1 MNTDDCCV
9 AQNAFIC
16 VYLCSSV
23 VAFDFVHYSLMRIIA
38 GEFKGRRIPFNNKK
52 YGNARVTSDFV
63 KKAVFS
69 SLGEI
74 LYGKYFLD
82 LFSCSGQIGLEA
94 CSRGARVVINE
105 PDRRCNRFIAQLI
118 DNWHLNDRIQLYAR
132 PAQKLLP
139 LLARS
144 RSIFDII
151 YLDPPYHQQLD
162 GQPMSCAILTRL
174 TPILAPN
181 ARILVQHASR
191 TTLPKSLPNL
201 ALSRQKKYGDT
212 TLSTY
217 TVK

>member
-1 MNTDDCCV
+1 
-9 AQNAFIC
+9 
-16 VYLCSSV
+16 
-23 VAFDFVHYSLMRIIA
+23 MRIIA

-69 SLGEI
+69 SLDEI

-94 CSRGARVVINE
+94 CSRGAQVVINE

-118 DNWHLNDRIQLYAR
+118 ENWHLNDRIYLYAR

-139 LLARS
+139 QLAHS
-144 RSIFDII
+144 KALFDII
-151 YLDPPYHQQLD
+151 YLDPPYQQQLD
-162 GQPMSCAILTRL
+162 GQPMSCAMLTRL
-174 TPILAPN
+174 ATTPILASN
-181 ARILVQHASR
+181 ARVLVQHASR
-191 TTLPKSLPNL
+191 TPLPKSFSNL
-201 ALSRQKKYGDT
+201 ILSREKKYGDT

-217 TVK
+217 TLNF

>member
-1 MNTDDCCV
+1 
-9 AQNAFIC
+9 
-16 VYLCSSV
+16 
-23 VAFDFVHYSLMRIIA
+23 MRIIA
-38 GEFKGRRIPFNNKK
+38 GEFKGRCIPFNNKK
-52 YGNARVTSDFV
+52 HGNVRVTSDFI

-74 LYGKYFLD
+74 LHGKYFLD

-105 PDRRCNRFIAQLI
+105 PDHRCNRFIAQLI
-118 DNWHLNDRIQLYAR
+118 DNWHLNDRVQLHAR

-139 LLARS
+139 QLARS

-174 TPILAPN
+174 ATTPILSPN
-181 ARILVQHASR
+181 ARILVQHASQ
-191 TTLPKSLPNL
+191 TALPKSLPNVT
-201 ALSRQKKYGDT
+201 LSRQKKYGDT
-212 TLSTY
+212 NLSTY
-217 TVK
+217 TLTF

>member
-1 MNTDDCCV
+1 
-9 AQNAFIC
+9 
-16 VYLCSSV
+16 
-23 VAFDFVHYSLMRIIA
+23 MRIIA

-74 LYGKYFLD
+74 LHGKYFLD

-94 CSRGARVVINE
+94 CSRGAQVVINE

-139 LLARS
+139 QLVRS

-151 YLDPPYHQQLD
+151 YLDPPYQQQL
-162 GQPMSCAILTRL
+162 GGHPMSCAILTRL
-174 TPILAPN
+174 ATIPILAPN
-181 ARILVQHASR
+181 ARVLVQHASR
-191 TTLPKSLPNL
+191 TPLPESFSNL
-201 ALSRQKKYGDT
+201 TLSRQKKYGDT
-212 TLSTY
+212 MLSTY
-217 TVK
+217 TLTF